1 MLPSSLVRANLP
13 NLASEQH
20 WRVSLSPRSTREP
33 GWAEREGSL
42 YTPGEAGAVALR
54 DVPPTL
60 FPGAAGRVHLGR
72 PKASR
77 S

>member
-13 NLASEQH
+13 KPASERH

-42 YTPGEAGAVALR
+42 YTPGEVGMVALR

-60 FPGAAGRVHLGR
+60 FPGAAGRVLSG
-72 PKASR
+72 PPQASCL
-77 S
+77 